1 LEERGVSA
9 KDDRALLEEQADGSL
24 GGEGS
29 EAPLAEIEELQPLLA
44 EGRERGYLMFDQ
56 IAACLEE
63 VEVTKE
69 QLRQLRTYLG
79 ESGIDVVAQ
88 DGQPAAGAAPDAQPE
103 KVEDTVQRELGPQ
116 RRVEIDLTVEPSLD
130 SLRLYLRSIG
140 RVELLTAEEEVS
152 LARRIER
159 GDISAKQH
167 MIEAN
172 LRLVVSIAKAYLG
185 RGLTF
190 LDLIQEG
197 SLGLIRAVEKFDYR
211 RGYKFST
218 YATWWIRQAVT
229 RAIADKARTIRI
241 PVHMVEKLNKV
252 VHVER
257 QLVQELGRDP
267 APEEIA
273 VQLEIP
279 PREVKEI
286 QRMAQLPVSLEKPIG
301 EEEDSELGDFVE
313 DDAAES
319 PFELALENLRR
330 ENVRK
335 ALDALPEREREV
347 IEMRYGLKGHEARTL
362 EEVGRAFGVTR
373 ERIRQIENNTL
384 KKLELL
390 PEAQRLRDAAP

>member
-1 LEERGVSA
+1 VTEKDEGV
-9 KDDRALLEEQADGSL
+9 LLV
-24 GGEGS
+24 EGTD
-29 EAPLAEIEELQPLLA
+29 APFIEIEELRSLVVDA
-44 EGRERGYLMFDQ
+44 KERGFVTFEA
-56 IAACLEE
+56 IASCLEE
-63 VEVTKE
+63 VEVNKE
-69 QLRQLRTYLG
+69 QVRELHSHLVENG
-79 ESGIDVVAQ
+79 VEIVSSDVR
-88 DGQPAAGAAPDAQPE
+88 GPGAPDSG
-103 KVEDTVQRELGPQ
+103 KVDELRKDLQAPKK
-116 RRVEIDLTVEPSLD
+116 VEIDLTVEPSLD

-152 LARRIER
+152 LAKRIER
-159 GDISAKQH
+159 GDMLAKQQ
-167 MIEAN
+167 MVEAN
-172 LRLVVSIAKAYLG
+172 LRLVVSIAKGYLG

-257 QLVQELGRDP
+257 QLVQELGREP
-267 APEEIA
+267 TPQEIA
-273 VQLEIP
+273 LELECTA
-279 PREVKEI
+279 REVKDI

-301 EEEDSELGDFVE
+301 EDEESALGDFVE
-313 DDAAES
+313 DETIES
-319 PFELALENLRR
+319 PFELASENLRR
-330 ENVRK
+330 ENVRR
-335 ALDALPEREREV
+335 ALEALPPREREV
-347 IEMRYGLKGHEARTL
+347 IEMRFGLKGHQARTL

-384 KKLELL
+384 KKLQSL